1 MSDTQMDSC
10 PVNHTPP
17 ATRFNLLH
25 PDFIKNPYAVFRR
38 ARVEEPIFYS
48 PETHMWVVTRYDDLK
63 TVMKDV
69 EHFSSEGAFTA
80 AASVSPEAF
89 RVLGGLDHPMFTYST
104 INADPPLH
112 KRLRASLQKAFSPR
126 QTALLEPQIRQFIHQ
141 LIDDFGPV
149 KQTEFMKNFCNPLPL
164 RTICRLLGVPDAD
177 AAKVSRWGEYLVAV
191 QIPGQS
197 LEQQRT
203 VGNELLNYYRYVLD
217 LVEHYKQ
224 NPAEN
229 LISSMLAAR
238 QTVEEPLSDE
248 EIAGLVCNVV
258 LAGHET
264 TEKLLGN
271 MLHNVLQ
278 QRELWTYLCDHPTEL
293 SVAADEFIR
302 HDTSVMGL
310 YRRTTQAVQIGN
322 VTIPANAT
330 VWVAYAAGNHDPE
343 YFPEP
348 EVIDFQRAN
357 AGENLTFGY
366 GIHYCVGASLTKL
379 EVRLVLEELSKRL
392 PSLRLVPDQPFEFN
406 PNFVLRSYQELFL
419 EWD

>member
-1 MSDTQMDSC
+1 MSDNRMDSC
-10 PVNHTPP
+10 PVNHTSP
-17 ATRFNLLH
+17 AAELNLLH
-25 PDFIKNPYAVFRR
+25 PDFIKNPYALFKHAR
-38 ARVEEPIFYS
+38 AEEPIFYS
-48 PETHMWVVTRYDDLK
+48 PETDMWVITRYDDLK

-69 EHFSSEGAFTA
+69 GHFSSEGAFTA

-89 RVLGGLDHPMFTYST
+89 RVLGGLDHPMFRYSA
-104 INADPPLH
+104 INVDPPLH

-126 QTALLEPQIRQFIHQ
+126 QTALLEPQIRQLIHQ

-149 KQTEFMKNFCNPLPL
+149 KQAEFMQNFCNPLPL
-164 RTICRLLGVPDAD
+164 RTICRLLGVPDTD
-177 AAKVSRWGEYLVAV
+177 AAKVSRWSAYLVAI

-197 LEQQRT
+197 PEQQRT
-203 VGNELLNYYRYVLD
+203 LGNELLNYYRYVLD
-217 LVEHYKQ
+217 LVGHYKQ

-229 LISSMLAAR
+229 LISSMLASQ

-248 EIAGLVCNVV
+248 EIAGLMCNVV

-271 MLHNVLQ
+271 MLHNVLH
-278 QRELWTYLCDHPTEL
+278 QRELWTYLCEHSANL
-293 SVAADEFIR
+293 AAAVDEFIR

-330 VWVAYAAGNHDPE
+330 VWVAYAAGNHDPG

-379 EVRLVLEELSKRL
+379 EVRLVLEELTKRL
-392 PSLRLVPDQPFEFN
+392 TSLRLVPDQPFEFI
-406 PNFVLRSYQELFL
+406 PHFVLRSYQELFL